1 MKKILFIIFLITFV
15 TIGYSQKK
23 QCSDFKTGKFE
34 YTDSKY
40 FEWKVVRTDST
51 QTEINSKNG
60 IELKATILWKSDCAY
75 VLTYEKITNSDL
87 KDLIGK
93 KVFVEILE
101 IQNQKFKYHSKME
114 ALEITS
120 EMIKVE

>member
-1 MKKILFIIFLITFV
+1 MKRISFAVFLITLFSV
-15 TIGYSQKK
+15 GYSQNN

-34 YTDSKY
+34 YTNPNYS
-40 FEWKVVRTDST
+40 EWKVIRTDST

-60 IELKATILWKSDCAY
+60 IELNATIIWKSDCEY

-87 KDLIGK
+87 KNLIGK

-101 IQNQKFKYHSKME
+101 IQNRKFKYHSKLDTM
-114 ALEITS
+114 EITS

>member
-1 MKKILFIIFLITFV
+1 MKTILFSIFLITIA
-15 TIGYSQKK
+15 TICYSQKK

-34 YTDSKY
+34 YTDPKY
-40 FEWKVVRTDST
+40 SEWRVVRIDST

-60 IELKATILWKSDCAY
+60 IELKATILWKSDCEY
-75 VLTYEKITNSDL
+75 ILTYEKITNTDL

-101 IQNQKFKYHSKME
+101 IQKQKFKYYSKME
-114 ALEITS
+114 AFEITS
-120 EMIKVE
+120 EMIKVK

>member
-1 MKKILFIIFLITFV
+1 MKRISFTFFLITLFS
-15 TIGYSQKK
+15 IGYSQNN

-34 YTDSKY
+34 YTNPNYS
-40 FEWKVVRTDST
+40 EWKVIRTDST
-51 QTEINSKNG
+51 QTEINSKTG
-60 IELKATILWKSDCAY
+60 IELKATIIWKSDCEY

-101 IQNQKFKYHSKME
+101 IQNQKFKYHSKLE
-114 ALEITS
+114 TVEITS

>member
-1 MKKILFIIFLITFV
+1 MKRIAFALFQITFF
-15 TIGYSQKK
+15 TICYSQNT

-34 YTDSKY
+34 YTNPNYS
-40 FEWKVVRTDST
+40 EWKVIRTDST

-60 IELKATILWKSDCAY
+60 IELKSTIIWNSACEY
-75 VLTYEKITNSDL
+75 VLTYEKITNSAL

-101 IQNQKFKYHSKME
+101 IHNRKFKYHSKLDT
-114 ALEITS
+114 LEIIS